1 MVRGGLCFKG
11 LGWLS
16 VCLGV
21 SAGQVSAATFE
32 LVSPL
37 EISQTSIRY
46 EDGVAHL
53 PSFDRSVNASP
64 GEPGIVWLPFSINWP
79 SNLTA
84 ADLQFQVIESDTL
97 QLDLPLAA
105 SQRDIISSDTSTVPA
120 PILPDPVIYNSDA
133 WFPQS
138 SARIDAAGSLGATGL
153 LTSAWSPLIYQPASR
168 RLIVIRRAHL
178 IIESAGTGSPSE
190 NLSEVTLV
198 GDALLDAVILSTES
212 SSSAALAPAFG
223 GEPSWKLAAGL
234 PASVEYV
241 VVTKAAFANT
251 VKPLVLW
258 KARKGISAGIATI
271 EDITAQYPGV
281 DQAESVRNY
290 LKAAYASGLKW
301 VVIGGDET
309 VAPVRRAYAEF
320 PVYDGD
326 VYKLQQCDLYFA
338 ELNGN
343 WDADGDGVW
352 GEFSGDQ
359 AQMQPELYVGRL
371 PFSTAAEAQAIVNK
385 IIAYERG
392 PSSTAY
398 LTKSLSVS
406 TDQFRDWSSGTGQ
419 HGVVAGSMPAS
430 WTNDLTSMIEAPTG
444 SDPAPSFPDG
454 ASFGSALAGGAGWV
468 NYFVHGRA
476 DGFVVRSAGIM
487 EWPRSYVFTNG
498 PGGDGNGYLNLA
510 PSSTLSGIHL
520 SAACDQG
527 GFDLNSA
534 PYSSDVGE
542 SVAEKLLF
550 MPGGAAAFVGQSRW
564 GWVST
569 SYKLVQKFYDYVNN
583 PSTPNHV
590 GVYQT
595 LSKLAYSSFRDLVYG
610 NNLYGDPEMPVW
622 KSTPL
627 SLNVVAPN
635 VFTPGQNHL
644 TLRAMSGS
652 SGISGATMTVSIG
665 DSVWVL
671 GQSGADGTVSATV
684 TLPFATSA
692 IVTASK
698 PGYRIWADTLPVSII
713 SGIFDDGE
721 VVPSSYMT
729 VANYPNPF
737 NAGTVIAISLPE
749 EGNVSID
756 VFDVLGRR
764 VRTVADGV
772 IAAGEHRVAF
782 DGMDDAR
789 NLLASG
795 VYFARVRG
803 GSQVSMRKIVV
814 VR

>member
-1 MVRGGLCFKG
+1 M
-11 LGWLS
+11 
-16 VCLGV
+16 VCLAV
-21 SAGQVSAATFE
+21 SAGTAFATTFE
-32 LVSPL
+32 LISPL
-37 EISQTSIRY
+37 EISQPAIRY
-46 EDGVAHL
+46 EEGFAQI

-64 GEPGIVWLPFSINWP
+64 GEPAIMWLPFSINWP
-79 SNLTA
+79 SNPTA
-84 ADLQFQVIESDTL
+84 PDPQFLVVESDTL
-97 QLDLPLAA
+97 QLALPLAPA
-105 SQRDIISSDTSTVPA
+105 QQDIITSDTSTVPA
-120 PILPDPVIYNSDA
+120 PTLPDPAIYDSDA

-138 SARIDAAGSLGATGL
+138 SARIDGVGSLGATGL
-153 LTSAWSPLIYQPASR
+153 LTGSWSPLLYHPVSR

-178 IIESAGTGSPSE
+178 TIEDVGSGSPFE
-190 NLSEVTLV
+190 NPSDVFPL
-198 GDALLDAVILSTES
+198 GDALLDAVMVSSES
-212 SSSAALAPAFG
+212 NSAAVLAPAFG
-223 GEPSWKLAAGL
+223 GEPSWNLAAGI
-234 PASVEYV
+234 PTNVEYV
-241 VVTKAAFANT
+241 VVTKAAFANA

-281 DQAESVRNY
+281 DPAESVRNY
-290 LKAAYASGLKW
+290 LKASYASGLKW

-326 VYKLQQCDLYFA
+326 VFKLQQCDLYFA

-371 PFSTAAEAQAIVNK
+371 PYSTAAEAQAIVNK

-419 HGVVAGSMPAS
+419 HGVVAGSMPAG
-430 WTNDLTSMIEAPTG
+430 WTNDLSSMVEAPTG
-444 SDPAPSFPDG
+444 SDPAPSFPEG
-454 ASFGSALAGGAGWV
+454 TSFGTALAGGAGWV

-498 PGGDGNGYLNLA
+498 AGGDGNGYLNLA

-590 GVYQT
+590 GIYQT

-622 KSTPL
+622 KSAPL
-627 SLNVVAPN
+627 SLSMVSPEVYSAGANSWN
-635 VFTPGQNHL
+635 
-644 TLRAMSGS
+644 LRT
-652 SGISGATMTVSIG
+652 ISGASGVAGVTVTIAIG
-665 DSVWVL
+665 DSVWVV
-671 GQSGADGTVSATV
+671 GQSGADGALSASV
-684 TLPFATSA
+684 TLPVATSA
-692 IVTASK
+692 ILTASK
-698 PGYRIWADTLPVSII
+698 IGYRVWADTLPLSII
-713 SGIFDDGE
+713 SGIFDDGDA
-721 VVPSSYMT
+721 VPVSHLTIS
-729 VANYPNPF
+729 NYPNPF
-737 NAGTVIAISLPE
+737 NSATELVFSLPSE
-749 EGNVSID
+749 TRATIHIYD
-756 VFDVLGRR
+756 ILGRR
-764 VRTVADGV
+764 VRTLHDEVLPAGAHRGV
-772 IAAGEHRVAF
+772 F
-782 DGMDDAR
+782 DGTADDGQA
-789 NLLASG
+789 LASG
-795 VYFARVRG
+795 VYYARISAAGLRMTRALVLI
-803 GSQVSMRKIVV
+803 K
-814 VR
+814 